1 MKVGG
6 RLGCSNHE
14 MVELKI
20 LHRGGKAAIRTRALN
35 IQRGNFSL
43 FKDLLS
49 RMSWV
54 RALKKKEVQES
65 WSIFKH
71 HLFPPHS
78 RPVHSPEPE
87 IKQRGQESFMDE
99 QGVSDKSQIEE

>member
-1 MKVGG
+1 MKVEGC
-6 RLGCSNHE
+6 LGCSNYE

-20 LHRGGKAAIRTRALN
+20 LRTGGKAAIRTRTLN

-49 RMSWV
+49 RISWV
-54 RALKKKEVQES
+54 RALEKKEVQES

-71 HLFPPHS
+71 HSFPPCS
-78 RPVHSPEPE
+78 RPVHSHEPE

-99 QGVSDKSQIEE
+99 QGVSDKSRIEE